1 MGERL
6 RGLMLLGLVLWT
18 VVGVAGLA
26 VARSR
31 GETRRFRR
39 GAATLIAVW
48 VGYGLVLVGV
58 SLGQRGRV
66 FEPGEERCFGAVCF
80 AVTGAEEPAGFFVRG
95 QERERLLRV
104 MVRMRNRDREHTESE
119 AGLTAYLMDGQGRRW
134 EQVPGLGGVRL
145 TTPLAA
151 GGSAIS
157 EPVFRP
163 AKDATGL
170 RLVLLHTGWTW
181 ARLRIA
187 DAESYFHQPAE
198 MAIPE
203 EKK

>member
-18 VVGVAGLA
+18 LLGAAGLLL
-26 VARSR
+26 ARSR
-31 GETRRFRR
+31 GEVGRFRR
-39 GAATLIAVW
+39 GVVTLTAVW
-48 VGYGLVLVGV
+48 VGYVLVLVGV
-58 SLGQRGRV
+58 SLGQRTEV
-66 FEPGEERCFGAVCF
+66 FEPGNDRCFGSVCF

-104 MVRMRNRDREHTESE
+104 RVRLTNRDRGQTESE

-145 TTPLAA
+145 TTPVAA
-151 GGSAIS
+151 GSSVVS

-170 RLVLLHTGWTW
+170 RLVLQHTGWTW
-181 ARLRIA
+181 ARLRIG
-187 DAESYFHQPAE
+187 DAESYFHRPAE
-198 MAIPE
+198 MVIPE
-203 EKK
+203 SKK

>member
-18 VVGVAGLA
+18 LLGVAGLLL
-26 VARSR
+26 ARSR

-39 GAATLIAVW
+39 GATTLIAVW
-48 VGYGLVLVGV
+48 VGYVLVLVGV
-58 SLGQRGRV
+58 SLGQRTEA
-66 FEPGEERCFGAVCF
+66 FEPGQDRCFGSVCF

-104 MVRMRNRDREHTESE
+104 KVRITNRDHEQTESE
-119 AGLTAYLMDGQGRRW
+119 AGLTAYLVDGQGRQW

-145 TTPLAA
+145 TTPVAA
-151 GGSAIS
+151 GSSTVS

-163 AKDATGL
+163 AKDAAGL
-170 RLVLLHTGWTW
+170 RLVLQHTGWTT
-181 ARLRIA
+181 ARLRIG
-187 DAESYFHQPAE
+187 DPESYFHRPAE
-198 MAIPE
+198 MVIPDS
-203 EKK
+203 KN